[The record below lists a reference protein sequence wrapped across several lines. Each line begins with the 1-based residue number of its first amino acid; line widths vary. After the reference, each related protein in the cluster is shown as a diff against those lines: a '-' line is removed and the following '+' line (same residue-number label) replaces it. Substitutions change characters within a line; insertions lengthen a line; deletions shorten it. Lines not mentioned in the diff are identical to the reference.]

1 MNLIT
6 AQELAKSYPSGSG
19 TLHALKGVNFTVAR
33 GEFVAVMGPS
43 GSGKTTLM
51 NLIGLLD
58 RPSDGR
64 LLIED
69 EDVTRLDPDRQAS
82 IRNSRIGFVFQSYNL
97 LARSTA
103 IENVELP
110 LVYAGL
116 PKHERRRRAA
126 ALLEAFGLAD
136 RLLHWPAQLSG
147 GEQQRVAIAR
157 AMVTDPALILADEPT
172 GALDTTTGR
181 AVLALFQALNEQ
193 GKAIVM
199 ITHDEA
205 VARHARRVLRL
216 KDGRLSNDTPV
227 ANRTLAKAA
236 T

>member
-6 AQELAKSYPSGSG
+6 AQQLAKSYPSGSG
-19 TLHALKGVNFTVAR
+19 MLHALQGVTFTVAP

-58 RPSDGR
+58 RPSGGQ

-69 EDVTRLDPDRQAS
+69 EDVTQLGPDRQAA

-116 PKHERRRRAA
+116 PKHERRSRAA
-126 ALLEAFGLAD
+126 ALLDAFGLAD
-136 RLLHWPAQLSG
+136 RQHHWPAQLSG

-157 AMVTDPALILADEPT
+157 AMVTDPSLILADEPT

-216 KDGRLSNDTPV
+216 KDGRLVADAPV
-227 ANRTLAKAA
+227 ADRAIAGAA
-236 T
+236 S